1 MKTRLSFNIIMLTK
15 EGQQLTIGCVSL
27 NLFDEKGRFRNGLR
41 ELNVWPFYELDERL
55 GCMKEYN
62 GITVSQA

>member
-1 MKTRLSFNIIMLTK
+1 MKTRLSFNINMITK
-15 EGQQLTIGCVSL
+15 EGQSLTIGCVSM
-27 NLFDEKGRFRNGLR
+27 NLFDEKGRFKNGLR

-62 GITVSQA
+62 GMTVAQS